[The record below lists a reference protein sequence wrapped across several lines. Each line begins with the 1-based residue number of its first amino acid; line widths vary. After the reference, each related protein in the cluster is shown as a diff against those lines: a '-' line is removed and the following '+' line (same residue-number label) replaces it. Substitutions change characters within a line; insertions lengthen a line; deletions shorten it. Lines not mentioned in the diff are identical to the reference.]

1 MSIDCSP
8 LHFLAS
14 PAETENRPTAFIPT
28 SFDDI
33 FVIIIQRIF
42 YTVRLLFNVFAT
54 YIFYYVYFQN

>member
-14 PAETENRPTAFIPT
+14 PAETENRRTAFIPT

-42 YTVRLLFNVFAT
+42 YSVRLLFNIFAK
-54 YIFYYVYFQN
+54 YIFHYVYFQK